1 MQTKT
6 NNNMNQIAFDH
17 IDKLDADYFK
27 ELRDKLVPM
36 SGKADTV
43 AGEII
48 RAMDRL
54 IYRFWNDG
62 DMVGDGYGNETCNGS
77 YRYLYHKL
85 PDCPDLY
92 EANQDEDVYTEELA
106 KLADRVKA
114 YLESRPDLFTKVN
127 DDDSRSDYDEPED
140 RDWYRDEE
148 EDEDDEYRCG
158 W

>member
-1 MQTKT
+1 MQTKQD
-6 NNNMNQIAFDH
+6 NIMNQKAFDR
-17 IDKLDADYFK
+17 IDELDNVYFNN
-27 ELRDKLVPM
+27 LRDQLVPAC
-36 SGKADTV
+36 GKAATV

-54 IYRFWNDG
+54 IYRYWNDG

-92 EANQDEDVYTEELA
+92 EANRDEDVYTEELA
-106 KLADRVKA
+106 KLADCVKA
-114 YLESRPDLFTKVN
+114 HLESRPDLFTAVN

-140 RDWYRDEE
+140 RNWYEDE
-148 EDEDDEYRCG
+148 EDEDADFSVG

>member
-1 MQTKT
+1 MQTKQD
-6 NNNMNQIAFDH
+6 NIMNQKAFDH
-17 IDKLDADYFK
+17 IDELDNVYFNN
-27 ELRDKLVPM
+27 LRDKLIPTC
-36 SGKADTV
+36 GKADTV

-54 IYRFWNDG
+54 IYRYWNDG

-92 EANQDEDVYTEELA
+92 EANRDEDVYTEELA
-106 KLADRVKA
+106 KLADCVKA
-114 YLESRPDLFTKVN
+114 HLESRPDLFTAVN

-140 RDWYRDEE
+140 RNWYEDE
-148 EDEDDEYRCG
+148 EDEDADFSVG